1 MSINNVK
8 RLTIHVVLIATIFAI
23 LLMALVSAP
32 AYGDNTTSQ
41 GYKSDV
47 KLASGTLVSSKA
59 NDNTYV
65 EPSGVAN
72 RKRILGVVVGTNTS
86 TIAFGGGENSAQIV
100 NGGIVPVLVSDLN
113 GQIKV
118 GDPISVSPIGGTAM
132 LADTKGKIIG
142 TADQNFKDIDI
153 VEKTKVEVTD
163 INGKKKSVNVSLL
176 NVQINIQD
184 WSPTG
189 GVRSNAFL
197 DSTRDF
203 VSNIAGKPVSDVQAF
218 STLIIAIL
226 ALLISGI
233 MLYSS
238 VSSSVISIG
247 RNPLS
252 KGIVRRNLLYMLGII
267 TMVIIG
273 ASGSIYLILER

>member
-163 INGKKKSVNVSLL
+163 INGKKSVNVSLL